1 MGNPLNGKELLPDQ
15 SSLELSDVEK
25 GDQHWMVSAT
35 ASSEAANCPACGVL
49 STARHSSYM
58 RRLKDLPVQGRV
70 VKLTMRVGRWRCR
83 TPGCKRR
90 IFCQRLNE
98 VTHRY
103 GRETKRFRE
112 VGQLI
117 AYALGGRPGEQLS
130 RRLEFPVSNDSLLNR
145 VK

>member
-1 MGNPLNGKELLPDQ
+1 MRK
-15 SSLELSDVEK
+15 SLEAELP
-25 GDQHWMVSAT
+25 GVSGG
-35 ASSEAANCPACGVL
+35 SSA
-49 STARHSSYM
+49 
-58 RRLKDLPVQGRV
+58 
-70 VKLTMRVGRWRCR
+70 
-83 TPGCKRR
+83 
-90 IFCQRLNE
+90 QRLNE